1 MFDGIWNVIGTPI
14 QSNAYAAG
22 IVAKS
27 NKELG
32 EKLEAISKEEIKSKD
47 RVDISLEEY
56 QRLHRHIENLERQND
71 HMGKLI
77 VQLGIPAEIIN
88 SIKPDTVN
96 VTYCDDII
104 DFVRHYRVAFDVDDS
119 PDIRRWMHEY

>member
-1 MFDGIWNVIGTPI
+1 MFNKYFI
-14 QSNAYAAG
+14 QAPDSSAKDAAH

-32 EKLEAISKEEIKSKD
+32 EKLGAISKEEIKSKD

-88 SIKPDTVN
+88 SIKTDTVSM
-96 VTYCDDII
+96 TYCDDII
-104 DFVRHYRVAFDVDDS
+104 DFVRHYRVVFDVDDS
-119 PDIRRWMHEY
+119 PDIRRWTHEY